1 MKISLNWL
9 NNYVQAGSDA
19 QKIADTLSNLGLPC
33 ESIEKVGND
42 TVIDVE
48 VTSNRGDCLSHI
60 GIARELAAASG
71 AELKLPDVRLEE
83 SEKDI
88 AQFASVEIKEPQ
100 LCRRYTARII
110 GGVKVGPSPK
120 WLKDQLETV
129 GLRSVNNV
137 VDATN
142 YAMMEVGQPPHA
154 FDYKKIAGGKIIVRK
169 AIAGERIVSID
180 GTKCELK
187 PEMLIIAD
195 AERPVA
201 VAGVMGGLDTE
212 VSENTTT
219 ILLEDAWFEPVS
231 VRRTGRTLGLA
242 SEAAFRFERFV
253 DIENIDWASKRTA
266 ELIAKVAGGKVI
278 KGVID
283 AYPGYEEP
291 KKITLRLS
299 RLNKLLGIEVSAEA
313 AMRILTS
320 LQFAPKQNGDMIYC
334 TAPSW
339 RSDIYRETDLIE
351 EVARCYGYD
360 KIPAGEK
367 IHIKAVSVDPRQ
379 KLLQTTRNLLNSCGF
394 YETVNITFADDTTAK
409 LFSGDKEL
417 NYLGVKDVSRKN
429 ANLLRQNLIGSLLGV
444 LQTNLN
450 AKNSPCRVY
459 EIADTFIPDEKNAQ
473 PLPIE
478 KTRIGIA
485 CDTDLREVRGAI
497 ESLIHGLS
505 PAKQISFAPANLAW
519 AKAGAE
525 IHIDGKV
532 IGTAGVVNDKIRDS
546 FDFKNCQVYAA
557 ELDLEQLAPL
567 LEQVR
572 TLQPIPR
579 FPFIERDLSVIVD
592 TGCLWADIMAT
603 IKSQCPSQLEDI
615 KFVEVYLGKGIPKGK
630 KSITLSLRFRDDDGT
645 LTHETVNEFEMLIV
659 KNLKD
664 QLCATFRTAG

>member
-9 NNYVQAGSDA
+9 NIYVKAGDDA
-19 QKIADTLSNLGLPC
+19 KKIADILSDLGLPY
-33 ESIEKVGND
+33 ESIEKVGDD

-60 GIARELAAASG
+60 GIARELAAALG
-71 AELKLPDVRLEE
+71 VELKLPDVRLEE

-88 AQFASVEIKEPQ
+88 AEFAGVEIKEPQ
-100 LCRRYTARII
+100 LCRRYTARVIE
-110 GGVKVGPSPK
+110 GVKVGPSPE
-120 WLKDQLETV
+120 WLKKQLETV

-142 YAMMEVGQPPHA
+142 YAMMETGQPPHA
-154 FDYKKIAGGKIIVRK
+154 FDYNKITGGKIIVRK

-187 PEMLIIAD
+187 PEILIIAD
-195 AERPVA
+195 ADRPVA
-201 VAGVMGGLDTE
+201 VAGVMGGLETE

-231 VRRTGRTLGLA
+231 IRRTGRTLGLA
-242 SEAAFRFERFV
+242 SEASFRFERFV

-266 ELIAKVAGGKVI
+266 ELIIKVAGGKVV

-283 AYPGYEEP
+283 SYPGREVP

-299 RLNKLLGIEVSAEA
+299 RLNKLLGIKVPADE
-313 AMRILTS
+313 AMRILTN
-320 LQFAPKQNGDMIYC
+320 LRFNPKQDGDMIHC

-339 RSDIYRETDLIE
+339 RSDVYREADLIE

-367 IHIKAVSVDPRQ
+367 IHIKAISVDARQ
-379 KLLQTTRNLLNSCGF
+379 KLLQTARNLLESCGF
-394 YETVNITFADDTTAK
+394 YETVNITFIEDATAK
-409 LFSGDKEL
+409 LFSGEETP

-429 ANLLRQNLIGSLLGV
+429 ANLLRQNLIGSLLVV

-459 EIADTFIPDEKNAQ
+459 EIADTFIPNKQ
-473 PLPIE
+473 TPLPIE
-478 KTRIGIA
+478 KTRISIA
-485 CDTDLREVRGAI
+485 CDTDLREIRGAI
-497 ESLIHGLS
+497 ESLVHGLS
-505 PAKQISFAPANLAW
+505 LTAQVGFVPANLAW

-525 IHIDGKV
+525 ICIGGKI
-532 IGTAGVVNDKIRDS
+532 IGTAGVVNDRIRDS

-557 ELDLEQLAPL
+557 EIELEELAGL
-567 LEQVR
+567 LKEAR
-572 TLQPIPR
+572 TLQPIPK
-579 FPFIERDLSVIVD
+579 FPSIERDLSVMVD
-592 TGCLWADIMAT
+592 SGCLWADILEV
-603 IKSQCPSQLEDI
+603 IKSGSPAQLEDI
-615 KFVEVYLGKGIPKGK
+615 KFVEIYRGKGIPKEK

-645 LTHETVNEFEMLIV
+645 MTHETVNEFEAAIV
-659 KNLKD
+659 EKLKT
-664 QLCATFRTAG
+664 QLHAELRTAG